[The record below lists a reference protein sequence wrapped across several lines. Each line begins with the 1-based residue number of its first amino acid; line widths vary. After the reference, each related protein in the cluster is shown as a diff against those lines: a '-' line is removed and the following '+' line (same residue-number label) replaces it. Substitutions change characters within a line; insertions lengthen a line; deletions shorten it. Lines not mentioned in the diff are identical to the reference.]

1 MCETDTEANGGTTR
15 PSFFASCPKGFERLL
30 ADELRELGIPKPR
43 PLRGQVAFSGTL
55 EDVYRV
61 CLWSRLASRVVLV
74 LGRVDAPDSDALYE
88 GVSSI
93 TWEEHIPCA
102 SSIAID
108 AHGTNAQLKDED

>member
-1 MCETDTEANGGTTR
+1 MCETDTEASGGAMHS
-15 PSFFASCPKGFERLL
+15 SFFASCPKGFERLL
-30 ADELRELGIPKPR
+30 ADELRGLGIPKPR

-55 EDVYRV
+55 EDAYRV

-93 TWEEHIPCA
+93 VA
-102 SSIAID
+102 DRKSVV
-108 AHGTNAQLKDED
+108 